1 MSLQEYTLNQ
11 QLGSY
16 EKNALIFSN
25 QVRIAFDEQ
34 ETALFDLEEYTLQI
48 EQRLDWVKSN
58 KELLDAELFALYPGY
73 LEDEDDWEENP
84 ISEQEF
90 VNRIQIDGINFFQDL
105 SFQIF
110 YNDGD
115 TFWGHSIIIEVNENC
130 DIDQTTIWG

>member
-1 MSLQEYTLNQ
+1 MSLQEYILNQ
-11 QLGSY
+11 ELGSY
-16 EKNALIFSN
+16 EKRVSIFEN
-25 QVRIAFDEQ
+25 QVRIAFEEQ

-48 EQRLDWVKSN
+48 ENRLAWVKAN

-90 VNRIQIDGINFFQDL
+90 VNRIQIKAINFFQDL

-115 TFWGHSIIIEVNENC
+115 TFWGHSIVVEVTESC
-130 DIDQTTIWG
+130 KIDRTTVWG

>member
-11 QLGSY
+11 PLGRY
-16 EKNALIFSN
+16 EKNTLIFGN

-48 EQRLDWVKSN
+48 ENRLDWVKAN

-90 VNRIQIDGINFFQDL
+90 VNRIQIQAINFFQDL